1 MVVKKTDVLIIGA
14 GPAGISAAWSLSKSS
29 HKITCFEQGSKVS
42 TKDYRSTHPNWEEL
56 VSKNLIQILM

>member
-29 HKITCFEQGSKVS
+29 YKITSFE
-42 TKDYRSTHPNWEEL
+42 
-56 VSKNLIQILM
+56 